1 MLEHKGV
8 SPPFLGEK
16 ILKWF
21 SPPHETEAL
30 LGDFEEIYLDLFFSK
45 GRARA
50 QFWYWTQ
57 IILLFPPFLKD
68 SIYWSKE
75 MVKNY
80 LKAALRNIKKSKI
93 YSFVNILGLSVGM
106 ACSFLILLYIQ
117 HELSYDRFHEKSDR
131 IYRITTEWQF
141 EGQAQIHET
150 AAAPVAPALLNDFPE
165 VQKAVRMRRTGAVM
179 NHNSKSFVESR
190 VYLVDPSFFDV
201 FDFPL
206 IRGNP
211 NTVLSH
217 LHSIVLTEKTAQKYF
232 RNEDPIGKI
241 LTFGNRFDLEVTGI
255 ARNAPSN
262 SYIDF
267 DFLIPF
273 EAINSF
279 SNYNYLKSWGAWN
292 FHTYLLLQKDF
303 PPSEL
308 EEKSQAFIKKYRGQ
322 DSTNPQRFHL
332 QPLTKINLESSGK
345 LKYIYFFSAIAAII
359 LILACINF
367 MNLSIAR
374 SSTRVREIGMRKVIG
389 AQRHQLVKQF
399 LGESIVL
406 AFIALPLAILF
417 VHVTLPAFNALLK
430 TQLKSDYFQNFPF
443 LGGILVITLLVSLI
457 SGSYPAL
464 YLSSFQ
470 PVRSMRGELKSG
482 ARVARFRSLLV
493 VFQFAT
499 SIILIICTLSVHHQM
514 KFIHNRN
521 LGFNKDFVV
530 NVPLYD
536 GSLRQKTE
544 YMKHELLANPNI
556 LSVTSSSFSPGSYPN
571 QSVDWEGRKEDEEL
585 MMAWYSVDHDFIR
598 TYEMEIIEGR
608 DFSKEFP
615 SDIQS
620 AYILNE
626 AAVKAFGWEDAVG
639 KGFRVEKAGF
649 AMGTVIGVMKDFH
662 FASLHQDIKPMAL
675 VLEPEG
681 GYQLSLKISSK
692 GMNPTLSFIEKKFK
706 EFAPSAP
713 FSYSFVE
720 DEIAE
725 MYMEEERLGK
735 LINSFSVIAI
745 LIACLG
751 LLGLASFAI
760 NQRTKE
766 IGIRKVL
773 GASVPAIIILLSK
786 DFMSLVA
793 AANIIAWPVAY
804 YGMNRW
810 LQNFAYRVSI
820 SWWLFVIS
828 ALLALSIAI
837 LTIGF
842 RAIKAALTNPVNS
855 LRYE

>member
-1 MLEHKGV
+1 MPEHERI

-21 SPPHETEAL
+21 FSPHETEAL

-50 QFWYWTQ
+50 RFWYWTQ

-68 SIYWSKE
+68 SIFWSKE

-80 LKAALRNIKKSKI
+80 LKVALRNIKKSKI
-93 YSFVNILGLSVGM
+93 YSFVNVLGLSVGM
-106 ACSFLILLYIQ
+106 ACCFLIFLYIQ

-131 IYRITTEWQF
+131 IYRITTEWQI

-150 AAAPVAPALLNDFPE
+150 AAAPIAPALLNDFPGVHE
-165 VQKAVRMRRTGAVM
+165 AVRMRRTGAVL

-201 FDFPL
+201 FNFPL
-206 IRGNP
+206 IQGNP
-211 NTVLSH
+211 DTALKRI
-217 LHSIVLTEKTAQKYF
+217 HSIVLTEKTVEKYF
-232 RNEDPIGKI
+232 RNENPIGKT
-241 LTFGNRFDLEVTGI
+241 LTFENRFDLEVTGI
-255 ARNAPSN
+255 AQNAPSN

-273 EAINSF
+273 GAINSF
-279 SNYNYLKSWGAWN
+279 SNYNYLESWSSWN
-292 FHTYLLLQKDF
+292 FQTYLLLQKDF
-303 PPSEL
+303 SPSEL
-308 EEKSQAFIKKYRGQ
+308 EEKSSAFIKKYRGQ

-332 QPLTKINLESSGK
+332 QPLTKINLETSGK

-389 AQRHQLVKQF
+389 AYRHQLVKQF

-406 AFIALPLAILF
+406 AFVALPLAILF
-417 VHVTLPAFNALLK
+417 AHVTLPAFNALLK

-443 LGGILVITLLVSLI
+443 LVGILGITLLVSLI

-464 YLSSFQ
+464 YLSGFQ

-482 ARVARFRSLLV
+482 ARVTRFRSLLV

-499 SIILIICTLSVHHQM
+499 SIILIICTLAVHHQM
-514 KFIHNRN
+514 RFIHNRN

-536 GSLRQKTE
+536 SALRQKTE
-544 YMKHELLANPNI
+544 YIKHELLANPDI

-585 MMAWYSVDHDFIR
+585 MMAWYSVDYDFIR

-608 DFSKEFP
+608 DFSKESP

-620 AYILNE
+620 AYVLNE
-626 AAVKAFGWEDAVG
+626 AAVKAFGWEYAVG
-639 KGFRVEKAGF
+639 QGFMVEKAGF
-649 AMGTVIGVMKDFH
+649 SMGTVVGVMKDFH
-662 FASLHQDIKPMAL
+662 FASLHQDIKPLAL

-692 GMNPTLSFIEKKFK
+692 SMNPTLSFIEKKFK

-713 FSYSFVE
+713 FSYSFVD

-760 NQRTKE
+760 NRRIKE

-786 DFMSLVA
+786 DFTSLVVV
-793 AANIIAWPVAY
+793 ANVIAWPVAY

-810 LQNFAYRVSI
+810 LQNFAYRI
-820 SWWLFVIS
+820 GLSWWLFVLS
-828 ALLALSIAI
+828 ALLALLTAL

-842 RAIKAALTNPVNS
+842 HAIKAALANPVNF